1 MTMIETERQF
11 LHEILFRG
19 ENAMK
24 KLQDATV
31 ILSGCGAV
39 GTYAGTILARA
50 GVSRFRL
57 IDRDVVAVHNLS
69 TQLFLP
75 SDLGKSKVAV
85 LQRILYGISKARAET
100 QKIELTMENAEA
112 LLAKSDAVLCSFDNR
127 AGRLA
132 VKKACLKLQIPCVFA
147 GMNGKDNYFEVI
159 WAENYMVPRDPP
171 ETEIDPC
178 NYPLSAPLVALT
190 SAVASEIILLYLING
205 EKNQCRIVLNDFIK
219 A

>member
-1 MTMIETERQF
+1 MERQF
-11 LHEILFRG
+11 LHETLFRG
-19 ENAMK
+19 EGAMK
-24 KLQDATV
+24 KLQNATV
-31 ILSGCGAV
+31 VLPGCGAI

-57 IDRDVVAVHNLS
+57 IDKDVVAIHNLS

-75 SDLGKSKVAV
+75 SDLGKSKVTV
-85 LQRILYGISKARAET
+85 LQRILYSISKARAET

-112 LLAKSDAVLCSFDNR
+112 LLAQSDVVLCSFDNR

-132 VKKACLKLQIPCVFA
+132 VKKACLKLQIPCVFV

-159 WAENYMVPRDPP
+159 WAENYMVPRDPS

-190 SAVASEIILLYLING
+190 SGIASEIVLLYLIKG
-205 EKNQCRIVLNDFIK
+205 EKNQCRTILDNFIK